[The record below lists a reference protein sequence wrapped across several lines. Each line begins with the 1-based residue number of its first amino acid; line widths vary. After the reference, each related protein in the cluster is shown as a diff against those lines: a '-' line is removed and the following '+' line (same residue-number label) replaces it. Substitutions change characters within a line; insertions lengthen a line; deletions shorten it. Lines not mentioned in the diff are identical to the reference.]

1 MAAKKHDVLTMLVVT
16 RKELALSRGQLA
28 SQCSHA
34 AAECALKAN
43 WDASATLNART
54 AYGARKIVCEASSLD
69 ALKRLFGEAQ
79 AAGLVCYMVKDAGH
93 TEIPA
98 GTVTV
103 VGIGPGPRRSIDS
116 LTGSLSLVR

>member
-1 MAAKKHDVLTMLVVT
+1 MAAKKQDELTMVLVT
-16 RKELALSRGQLA
+16 RKDLALSRGKLA
-28 SQCSHA
+28 AQCSHA
-34 AAECALKAN
+34 AAECVLKAN
-43 WDASATLNART
+43 RDVPATLNAWRDN
-54 AYGARKIVCEASSLD
+54 GARKIVCEASSLD

-103 VGIGPGPRRSIDS
+103 VGIGPGPRRSFDS
-116 LTGSLSLVR
+116 LTGSLGLVR